1 MDQSAVRKGLTVRD
15 QAGNKLG
22 EVVACGQSSF
32 VIGTGVAASPELAV
46 RHSDIVETR
55 DDEIV
60 LGRSA
65 DEIRRREESE
75 GTAMPSWRP

>member
-32 VIGTGVAASPELAV
+32 VIGTGVPASPELAV
-46 RHSDIVETR
+46 RHSDIVEAR
-55 DDEIV
+55 DGEIV
-60 LGRSA
+60 VGRSA
-65 DEIRRREESE
+65 DEIRRREERE
-75 GTAMPSWRP
+75 GPATPTWQR